1 VIGTPLYLAPEAF
14 AGGWAVDARCDLY
27 ALGAVGYYLVTGQPV
42 FTGRTT
48 VEVLAH
54 HLNSAPP
61 PPSTRSAN
69 PVPPAL
75 ERLLL
80 QCLAKIAVGSAG
92 RCRDGSAG
100 AGGDCR
106 GVVPCA
112 GSVVV
117 EDVPRR
123 PPERRGAG
131 SRGRPGHR
139 AHRSVRTPLRPR
151 GFTGLAAA
159 SPVEKNAK

>member
-61 PPSTRSAN
+61 PPSSRTAN
-69 PVPPAL
+69 PIPPAL
-75 ERLLL
+75 ERVLL
-80 QCLAKIAVGSAG
+80 QCLAKSPSDRPADAATVHEALAGIAAAWSPAQAASWWKSFRAARPKDEAPGPE
-92 RCRDGSAG
+92 
-100 AGGDCR
+100 
-106 GVVPCA
+106 GVQA
-112 GSVVV
+112 TALIDLS
-117 EDVPRR
+117 
-123 PPERRGAG
+123 ERR
-131 SRGRPGHR
+131 
-139 AHRSVRTPLRPR
+139 
-151 GFTGLAAA
+151 
-159 SPVEKNAK
+159 